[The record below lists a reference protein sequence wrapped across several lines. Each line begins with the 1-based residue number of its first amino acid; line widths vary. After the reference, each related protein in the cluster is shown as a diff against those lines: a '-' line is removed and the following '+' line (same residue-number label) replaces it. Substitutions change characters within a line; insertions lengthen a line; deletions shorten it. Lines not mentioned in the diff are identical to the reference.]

1 VLRTDRHAIIQA
13 FIPPLSPLLL
23 RLGRAPLLAARL
35 TRLACGGCVLGFS
48 FAHIACDGTA
58 AAAFMAAW
66 AQAHHAAGIAGRV
79 PRPAASVPEFSRTAL
94 VSAVVAASE
103 QDGGRDAPDVASPA
117 ARMAAAVTAAGAV
130 ARLAKMG
137 SDFALR
143 RTATLTLRVPAAA
156 AARARAR
163 GEAATGERLSVN
175 DVAVGLAWALLRRCR
190 ARGPAGAPRLRYD
203 DDCADDQPVQ
213 FMTQAAD
220 LRRLLPALPA
230 SYAGNAVHAL
240 LMSGSA
246 DDAAC
251 PLRAAAASASALRR
265 ARESDSADIATQL
278 RASLGISSAQGA
290 ATSSSWR
297 AATSAAVVPHF
308 GDGIF
313 SSWYVPALWRLRW
326 GGSGVVRWSYVAVFP
341 AAPWTFG
348 AVAGPPGGD
357 GAAHDLLLMVN
368 VPAGRMEEVTMEAE
382 RLLLLAAGPEPGDTE
397 APPAE

>member
-1 VLRTDRHAIIQA
+1 
-13 FIPPLSPLLL
+13 
-23 RLGRAPLLAARL
+23 
-35 TRLACGGCVLGFS
+35 
-48 FAHIACDGTA
+48 
-58 AAAFMAAW
+58 
-66 AQAHHAAGIAGRV
+66 
-79 PRPAASVPEFSRTAL
+79 
-94 VSAVVAASE
+94 
-103 QDGGRDAPDVASPA
+103 
-117 ARMAAAVTAAGAV
+117 MAAAVTAAGAV
-130 ARLAKMG
+130 ARLAKMT
-137 SDFALR
+137 SDFAMR
-143 RTATLTLRVPAAA
+143 RTATITLRVPAAA

-190 ARGPAGAPRLRYD
+190 ARGPAGAPRLRCD
-203 DDCADDQPVQ
+203 DDSAAQPVQ

-220 LRRLLPALPA
+220 LRRLLPALPP

-265 ARESDSADIATQL
+265 AREAGSADVATQL
-278 RASLGISSAQGA
+278 RCALGLSTHGA
-290 ATSSSWR
+290 ATSSSSWR
-297 AATSAAVVPHF
+297 AATSAAVLPHF

-313 SSWYVPALWRLRW
+313 SSWFVPVLWRLRW
-326 GGSGVVRWSYVAVFP
+326 GGSGAVRWSYVAVFP

-357 GAAHDLLLMVN
+357 GAHDLLLMVN
-368 VPAGRMEEVTMEAE
+368 VPAGRREAVAKEAE
-382 RLLLLAAGPEPGDTE
+382 RLLVAAAGPEAGDAE